1 MPHLEIHDLT
11 VSYEKNQPTLEH
23 FSLRVEQGELVSL
36 LGPSGCGKTTTL
48 RSVAGFIEP
57 DAGRIVIDGR
67 DYTRLP
73 PNRRDIGLVFQSYA
87 LFPHL
92 TVFYNVAFGLR
103 MRRIPKAEVRARV
116 ANALQMVGLEAFA
129 DRRPAQLSGGQQQRV
144 ALARATVIEPQV
156 LLLDEP
162 LSNLD
167 ARLRVDMRQGIRRL
181 QQQLGITTLYVT
193 HDQVEAMS
201 ISDRVVVMNQ
211 GEIEQIGTP
220 ESIFAAPETAFV
232 ADFMGFDNHFSATV
246 ESVRDSKLTVNW
258 GGVPIELSWRSKF
271 GRPRSG
277 AWAEVFFRADNASL
291 SAGSD
296 ARGLAGRVILHT
308 FHGNEVSYLVETEAG
323 EFNIMQDSAGE
334 RFENGAAVTVQPHT
348 QKWIAILG
356 EPAAGRKRKE
366 PPRSRKISDSPG

>member
-1 MPHLEIHDLT
+1 MPHLQIRDLT
-11 VSYEKNQPTLEH
+11 VSYEKNQPTLEQ
-23 FSLRVEQGELVSL
+23 FSLNVEQGELVSL

-48 RSVAGFIEP
+48 RSVAGFIRP
-57 DAGRIVIDGR
+57 DAGKIVINDR

-73 PNRRDIGLVFQSYA
+73 PNQRDIGLVFQSYA

-92 TVFYNVAFGLR
+92 TVFNNVAFGLR
-103 MRRIPKAEVRARV
+103 MRRIAKEEVYARV
-116 ANALQMVGLEAFA
+116 TNALKMVGLEAFA

-167 ARLRVDMRQGIRRL
+167 ARLRVDMRQEIRRL

-211 GEIEQIGTP
+211 GKIEQIGTP

-232 ADFMGFDNHFSATV
+232 ADFMGFDNHFNAAAV
-246 ESVRDSKLTVNW
+246 SVRDGKLTVNW
-258 GGVPIELSWRSKF
+258 GGIPIELRWRSKC
-271 GRPRSG
+271 RAPQPG
-277 AWAEVFFRADNASL
+277 ARAEIFFRADSASL
-291 SAGSD
+291 AAGREAS
-296 ARGLAGRVILHT
+296 GLAGQVILHT
-308 FHGNEVSYLVETEAG
+308 FHGNEVRYLVETEVG
-323 EFNIMQDSAGE
+323 EFSIMQDSDDE
-334 RFENGAAVTVQPHT
+334 RFKLGTTVTVQAHT
-348 QKWIAILG
+348 QKWLAIIE
-356 EPAAGRKRKE
+356 EPEQYA
-366 PPRSRKISDSPG
+366 

>member
-1 MPHLEIHDLT
+1 MPYLEIRNLT
-11 VSYEKNQPTLEH
+11 VSYETNKPTLKQ
-23 FSLRVEQGELVSL
+23 FSLEVEQGELVSL

-48 RSVAGFIEP
+48 RSVAGFIQPE
-57 DAGRIVIDGR
+57 AGQIVINGR

-73 PNRRDIGLVFQSYA
+73 PNQRDIGLVFQSYA

-103 MRRIPKAEVRARV
+103 MRRIQKKEVYSRV
-116 ANALQMVGLEAFA
+116 SNALEMVGLQAFA

-167 ARLRVDMRQGIRRL
+167 AGLRVDMRQEIRRL

-201 ISDRVVVMNQ
+201 ISDRVVVMNR
-211 GEIEQIGTP
+211 GAIEQTGTP

-232 ADFMGFDNHFSATV
+232 ADFMGFDNHFQAEV
-246 ESVRDSKLTVNW
+246 LSVRGKQLTVNW
-258 GGVPIELSWRSKF
+258 GGAPIELRWRSK
-271 GRPRSG
+271 SG
-277 AWAEVFFRADNASL
+277 PPQPGAMAEVFFRADNASL
-291 SAGSD
+291 FAGTEAD
-296 ARGLAGRVILHT
+296 GLAGQVILHT
-308 FHGNEVSYLVETEAG
+308 FHGNEVQYLVETEIG
-323 EFNIMQDSAGE
+323 EFSIMQDSNEE
-334 RFENGAAVTVQPHT
+334 RFQAGAAVTVRPRT
-348 QKWIAILG
+348 GKWIAIMD
-356 EPAAGRKRKE
+356 AAAARRQPTE
-366 PPRSRKISDSPG
+366 

>member
-11 VSYEKNQPTLEH
+11 VSYEKNKPTLER
-23 FSLRVEQGELVSL
+23 FSLEVEQGELLSL

-48 RSVAGFIEP
+48 RSVAGFIQP
-57 DAGRIVIDGR
+57 DAGQIVINDR
-67 DYTRLP
+67 DYTHLP

-103 MRRIPKAEVRARV
+103 MRRIPKDEIYSRV
-116 ANALQMVGLEAFA
+116 TNALEMVGLEAFA

-167 ARLRVDMRQGIRRL
+167 ARLRVDMRQEIRRL

-220 ESIFAAPETAFV
+220 ESIFAAPETVFV
-232 ADFMGFDNHFSATV
+232 ADFMGFDNRFKAEV
-246 ESVRDSKLTVNW
+246 ASVQGSKLTVNW
-258 GGVPIELSWRSKF
+258 GGAPIELRWHSKF
-271 GRPRSG
+271 GSPRPG
-277 AWAEVFFRADNASL
+277 AGAEIFFRADNASL
-291 SAGSD
+291 SAGSE
-296 ARGLAGRVILHT
+296 ASGLAGYVILHT
-308 FHGNEVSYLVETEAG
+308 FHGNELRYLVETDIG
-323 EFNIMQDSAGE
+323 EFSIMQDSASQ
-334 RFENGAAVTVQPHT
+334 RFEPGTTVTVQPHT
-348 QKWIAILG
+348 QKWIAII
-356 EPAAGRKRKE
+356 EETEEYA
-366 PPRSRKISDSPG
+366 

>member
-1 MPHLEIHDLT
+1 MPYLEIRDLT
-11 VSYEKNQPTLEH
+11 VSYDKNQPTLER
-23 FSLRVEQGELVSL
+23 FSLNVEQGELLSL

-48 RSVAGFIEP
+48 RSVAGFIRP
-57 DAGRIVIDGR
+57 DAGQIVINDH

-73 PNRRDIGLVFQSYA
+73 PNQRDIGLVFQSYA

-103 MRRIPKAEVRARV
+103 MRRIPKKEVKERV
-116 ANALQMVGLEAFA
+116 TNALKMVGLEAFA
-129 DRRPAQLSGGQQQRV
+129 NRRPAQLSGGQQQRV

-167 ARLRVDMRQGIRRL
+167 ARLRVDMRQEIRRL

-220 ESIFAAPETAFV
+220 EDIFAAPETVFV
-232 ADFMGFDNHFSATV
+232 ADFMGFDNHFNAAV
-246 ESVRDSKLTVNW
+246 ESVQDSKLTVTW
-258 GGVPIELSWRSKF
+258 GGAPIELRWHSKF
-271 GRPRSG
+271 GSPPSG
-277 AWAEVFFRADNASL
+277 ARAEIFFRADSASL
-291 SAGSD
+291 LAGTEAS
-296 ARGLAGRVILHT
+296 GLAGEVILHT
-308 FHGNEVSYLVETEAG
+308 FHGNEVQYLVETDLG
-323 EFNIMQDSAGE
+323 EFSIMQDSDSE
-334 RFENGAAVTVQPHT
+334 RFAPGAAVTVQAHT
-348 QKWIAILG
+348 QKWIAILEETAARRVTG
-356 EPAAGRKRKE
+356 EKNDRAQAKY
-366 PPRSRKISDSPG
+366 

>member
-11 VSYEKNQPTLEH
+11 VSYEKNKPTLERL
-23 FSLRVEQGELVSL
+23 SLDVEQGELLSL

-48 RSVAGFIEP
+48 RSVAGFIQP
-57 DAGRIVIDGR
+57 DAGRILINGQ

-73 PNRRDIGLVFQSYA
+73 PNKRDIGLVFQSYA

-103 MRRIPKAEVRARV
+103 MRRIPKKEIHSRV
-116 ANALQMVGLEAFA
+116 SIALKMVGLEAYA
-129 DRRPAQLSGGQQQRV
+129 DRRPSQLSGGQQQRV

-167 ARLRVDMRQGIRRL
+167 ARLRVDMRQEIRRA

-220 ESIFAAPETAFV
+220 ERIFAAPETAFV
-232 ADFMGFDNHFSATV
+232 ADFMGFDNHFNAAV
-246 ESVRDSKLTVNW
+246 LSVNDGKLTVSW
-258 GGVPIELSWRSKF
+258 GGAPIEMQWRSKF
-271 GRPRSG
+271 GSPRAG
-277 AWAEVFFRADNASL
+277 ARAEVFFRADNASL
-291 SAGSD
+291 
-296 ARGLAGRVILHT
+296 LAGMATQGLPGQVILHT
-308 FHGNEVSYLVETEAG
+308 FHGNEVRYLVETEVGA
-323 EFNIMQDSAGE
+323 FSIMQDSARE
-334 RFENGAAVTVQPHT
+334 RFEPGAAVRVLPHP
-348 QKWIAILG
+348 QKWIAIL
-356 EPAAGRKRKE
+356 E
-366 PPRSRKISDSPG
+366 

>member
-1 MPHLEIHDLT
+1 MPHVEIHDLT
-11 VSYEKNQPTLEH
+11 VSYEKNKPTLEH
-23 FSLRVEQGELVSL
+23 FSLDVEQGELLSL

-48 RSVAGFIEP
+48 RSVAGFIRP
-57 DAGRIVIDGR
+57 DAGRILINSR

-73 PNRRDIGLVFQSYA
+73 PNQRDIGLVFQSYA

-103 MRRIPKAEVRARV
+103 MRRIPKKEVYARV
-116 ANALQMVGLEAFA
+116 ANALKMVGLEAFA

-167 ARLRVDMRQGIRRL
+167 ARLRVDMRQEIRRT

-211 GEIEQIGTP
+211 GEIEQIGAP
-220 ESIFAAPETAFV
+220 ERIFTAPETAFV
-232 ADFMGFDNHFSATV
+232 ADFMGFDNHIKAEV
-246 ESVRDSKLTVNW
+246 ESVQKSKIRVRW
-258 GGVPIELSWRSKF
+258 GDAPIELRWRSKF
-271 GRPRSG
+271 GSPRPG
-277 AWAEVFFRADNASL
+277 ARVEVFFRAESASL
-291 SAGSD
+291 AAGT
-296 ARGLAGRVILHT
+296 AAGGLAGRVILHT
-308 FHGNEVSYLVETEAG
+308 FHGNERRYLVETEAG
-323 EFNIMQDSAGE
+323 EFSILKDSAGE
-334 RFENGAAVTVQPHT
+334 RFETGAEVTVQPHP
-348 QKWIAILG
+348 QKWIAILEQG
-356 EPAAGRKRKE
+356 SKTRDRRP
-366 PPRSRKISDSPG
+366 

>member
-11 VSYEKNQPTLEH
+11 VSYEKNQPTLER
-23 FSLRVEQGELVSL
+23 FNLEVEQGELLSL

-48 RSVAGFIEP
+48 RSVAGFIRP
-57 DAGRIVIDGR
+57 DAGRIVINDR

-73 PNRRDIGLVFQSYA
+73 PNKRDIGLVFQSYA

-103 MRRIPKAEVRARV
+103 MRRIPKDEVYSRV
-116 ANALQMVGLEAFA
+116 ANALKMVGLEAFA

-167 ARLRVDMRQGIRRL
+167 ARLRVDMRQEIRRL

-201 ISDRVVVMNQ
+201 ISDRVVVMNE
-211 GEIEQIGTP
+211 GRIEQVGTP
-220 ESIFAAPETAFV
+220 ENIFAAPETVFV
-232 ADFMGFDNHFSATV
+232 ADFMGFDNHYNATV

-258 GGVPIELSWRSKF
+258 GGALIELRWYSKF
-271 GRPRSG
+271 GTPQSG
-277 AWAEVFFRADNASL
+277 ARAEIFFRADDASL
-291 SAGSD
+291 LAGRE
-296 ARGLAGRVILHT
+296 AGGLAGQVILHT
-308 FHGNEVSYLVETEAG
+308 FHGNQVQYLVETDVG
-323 EFNIMQDSAGE
+323 EFSIMQDSDSE
-334 RFENGAAVTVQPHT
+334 RFEPGAAVTVQAQT
-348 QKWIAILG
+348 QKWIAIL
-356 EPAAGRKRKE
+356 EDKE
-366 PPRSRKISDSPG
+366 K

>member
-1 MPHLEIHDLT
+1 MSHLEIHDLT
-11 VSYEKNQPTLEH
+11 VSYEKNKPTLER
-23 FSLRVEQGELVSL
+23 FNLGVEQGELVSL

-48 RSVAGFIEP
+48 RSVAGFIQP
-57 DAGRIVIDGR
+57 DAGRIIIDGR

-92 TVFYNVAFGLR
+92 TVFQNVAFGLR
-103 MRRIPKAEVRARV
+103 MRGIRKKEVHTRV
-116 ANALQMVGLEAFA
+116 TNALTMVGLKAFA
-129 DRRPAQLSGGQQQRV
+129 GRRPAQLSGGQQQRV

-167 ARLRVDMRQGIRRL
+167 ARLRVDMRQEIRRT

-211 GEIEQIGTP
+211 GKIEQIGTP
-220 ESIFAAPETAFV
+220 ESIFAAPETSFV

-246 ESVRDSKLTVNW
+246 VSVRDSKLTVNW
-258 GGVPIELSWRSKF
+258 GGDLIELQWRSQNGSPHSVARAKI
-271 GRPRSG
+271 
-277 AWAEVFFRADNASL
+277 FFRAENANL
-291 SAGSD
+291 SAETD
-296 ARGLAGRVILHT
+296 ARGLAGQVILHT
-308 FHGNEVSYLVETEAG
+308 FHGNEVRYLVETEIG
-323 EFNIMQDSAGE
+323 EFSVMQDSAGQ
-334 RFENGAAVTVQPHT
+334 RFEPGAAVTVQAHT
-348 QKWIAILG
+348 QKWIAIL
-356 EPAAGRKRKE
+356 EEKAKNA
-366 PPRSRKISDSPG
+366 

>member
-1 MPHLEIHDLT
+1 MPYLEIHDLT
-11 VSYEKNQPTLEH
+11 VSYVKNQPTLER
-23 FSLRVEQGELVSL
+23 FSLGVEQGELLSL

-48 RSVAGFIEP
+48 RSVAGFIQP
-57 DAGRIVIDGR
+57 DGGRIVINGR

-73 PNRRDIGLVFQSYA
+73 PNQRDIGLVFQSYA

-92 TVFYNVAFGLR
+92 SVFDNVAFGLR
-103 MRRIPKAEVRARV
+103 MRRISRNKVRSRV
-116 ANALQMVGLEAFA
+116 TNALEMVGLEAFA

-167 ARLRVDMRQGIRRL
+167 AGLRVEMRQEIRRT

-211 GEIEQIGTP
+211 GEIEQMGRP
-220 ESIFAAPETAFV
+220 EDIFAAPETAFV
-232 ADFMGFDNHFSATV
+232 ADFMGFDNHFSAAV
-246 ESVRDSKLTVNW
+246 ESTRDDKLRVKW
-258 GGVPIELSWRSKF
+258 GGAPIELRWQAKA
-271 GRPRSG
+271 GLPQIG
-277 AWAEVFFRADNASL
+277 AKAEIFFRADNASL
-291 SAGSD
+291 SAGTD

-308 FHGNEVSYLVETEAG
+308 FHGNEVQYLVETEAG
-323 EFNIMQDSAGE
+323 EFSILQDSDSE
-334 RFENGAAVTVQPHT
+334 RFESGAEVTVQPHT
-348 QKWIAILG
+348 QKWIAII
-356 EPAAGRKRKE
+356 E
-366 PPRSRKISDSPG
+366 

>member
-1 MPHLEIHDLT
+1 MPYLEIHDLT
-11 VSYEKNQPTLEH
+11 VSYEKNQPTLKQ
-23 FSLRVEQGELVSL
+23 FSLNVEQGELVSL

-48 RSVAGFIEP
+48 RSVAGFIQP
-57 DAGRIVIDGR
+57 DAGQIVINNR

-73 PNRRDIGLVFQSYA
+73 PNQRDIGLLFQSYA

-103 MRRIPKAEVRARV
+103 MRRIPKKDIQARV
-116 ANALQMVGLEAFA
+116 TNALKMVGLETYA

-167 ARLRVDMRQGIRRL
+167 AGLRVEMRQEIRRL

-211 GEIEQIGTP
+211 GEIEQMGTP
-220 ESIFAAPETAFV
+220 EDIFAAPETVFV
-232 ADFMGFDNHFSATV
+232 ADFMGFDNHFTAAV
-246 ESVRDSKLTVNW
+246 VSVLDGKLTVNW
-258 GGVPIELSWRSKF
+258 GGAPIELRWHAKSRSP
-271 GRPRSG
+271 RPG
-277 AWAEVFFRADNASL
+277 ARAEIFFRADSASL
-291 SAGSD
+291 LAGTD
-296 ARGLAGRVILHT
+296 AAGLAGQVILHT
-308 FHGNEVSYLVETEAG
+308 FHGNEVQYLVETEVG
-323 EFNIMQDSAGE
+323 EFSIMQDSDSE
-334 RFENGAAVTVQPHT
+334 RFQPGAAVTVEAHT
-348 QKWIAILG
+348 QKWIAIF
-356 EPAAGRKRKE
+356 EETAARRQRK
-366 PPRSRKISDSPG
+366 D

>member
-1 MPHLEIHDLT
+1 MPHLEIHDLA
-11 VSYEKNQPTLEH
+11 VSYEKTKPILER
-23 FSLRVEQGELVSL
+23 FNLDVEQGELVSL

-48 RSVAGFIEP
+48 RSVAGFIRP
-57 DAGRIVIDGR
+57 DAGRIVINDR

-92 TVFYNVAFGLR
+92 TVFENVAFGLR
-103 MRRIPKAEVRARV
+103 MRRIPKKAVKSRV
-116 ANALQMVGLEAFA
+116 ANALRMVGLEAFA
-129 DRRPAQLSGGQQQRV
+129 GRRPAQLSGGQQQRV

-167 ARLRVDMRQGIRRL
+167 ARLRVDMRQEIRRL

-211 GEIEQIGTP
+211 GAIEQTGAP
-220 ESIFAAPETAFV
+220 ERIFAAPETVFV
-232 ADFMGFDNHFSATV
+232 ADFMGFDNHFSA
-246 ESVRDSKLTVNW
+246 SVVSAQGEQLTVHW
-258 GGVPIELSWRSKF
+258 GGAPIQLRWRSKF
-271 GRPRSG
+271 GSPQSG
-277 AWAEVFFRADNASL
+277 ARAEVFFRADNASL
-291 SAGSD
+291 SAGTEAS
-296 ARGLAGRVILHT
+296 GLPGQVILHT
-308 FHGNEVSYLVETEAG
+308 FNGNEVRYLVETEVG

-334 RFENGAAVTVQPHT
+334 RFEAGAAVTVKAQT
-348 QKWIAILG
+348 QKWIAIL
-356 EPAAGRKRKE
+356 EEKE
-366 PPRSRKISDSPG
+366 KKA